1 MISKGDP
8 KRVSTKPWPET
19 AASNFFSGLMEP
31 GLLPEQLHTQALM
44 GHSINIYH
52 GVVNCS
58 KDTLEN
64 TLEVPEFVK
73 CYHGSFHKQCDSN
86 SDHHNLLPTST
97 NYSRVLKRSQKT
109 SRGDTKRVSN
119 KLWPETAAS
128 NFFSCLMEPEL
139 LPEQLHTQA
148 LMGHSINIYHH
159 QPWGCKLQQGH
170 PGSPG
175 HKQFDSI
182 SKHRQLPPTTLVFS
196 NVLK

>member
-109 SRGDTKRVSN
+109 SRGDTKRVST

-139 LPEQLHTQA
+139 LLLPEHSAFTGHFINTYFGKCCALLRRHPHT
-148 LMGHSINIYHH
+148 IFIYIYILFCW
-159 QPWGCKLQQGH
+159 P
-170 PGSPG
+170 
-175 HKQFDSI
+175 
-182 SKHRQLPPTTLVFS
+182 
-196 NVLK
+196 